1 MSRFLIVYKALE
13 TLAVGLLLCPR
24 RPPPLLRSTPLPLH
38 RRRPLRSSA
47 GGERAVAP
55 LASAARGSGR
65 PGPPLPL
72 LLRGGDERERWW
84 CMARVA
90 ARSRRSPLDPPAPH
104 AASSPVMGPEERS
117 QGSAAR
123 GAAAP

>member
-1 MSRFLIVYKALE
+1 MSRFLIVYKTFE

-24 RPPPLLRSTPLPLH
+24 RPPPLLRPTPLPLH

-72 LLRGGDERERWW
+72 LRGGDERERWW

-90 ARSRRSPLDPPAPH
+90 ARSRRSSLDPPAPH
-104 AASSPVMGPEERS
+104 ASSSPVMGPEERS